1 MLQLSCFKLLKIT
14 TGNNFCFLTACK
26 TVVFPLK
33 LVFQGLFCST
43 FFHKDKQCSAVV
55 VYTEGLMY
63 VTTLKEN
70 YYTDITFEFTP
81 QTIA

>member
-33 LVFQGLFCST
+33 LVFQG
-43 FFHKDKQCSAVV
+43 ARVV
-55 VYTEGLMY
+55 VLTVHKNTGCFAVLFFIKTNNEGEWLY
-63 VTTLKEN
+63 ILKALCTLLL
-70 YYTDITFEFTP
+70 
-81 QTIA
+81 

>member
-1 MLQLSCFKLLKIT
+1 M
-14 TGNNFCFLTACK
+14 
-26 TVVFPLK
+26 
-33 LVFQGLFCST
+33 
-43 FFHKDKQCSAVV
+43 V